1 VWRSRLGILIA
12 VSGDNIDLARRAVE
26 AFAAR
31 DIETFGAYCDPQI
44 EIQPAITVL
53 ERTVFRGAS
62 AYRQFVETIDEAW
75 ESGEGT
81 LERVTEID
89 DDRVMAVLRF
99 RARSR
104 GSGVPVDQV
113 LVWIMTFHEDTLTR
127 IDAYSSLGAA
137 LEAAGQPRD

>member
-1 VWRSRLGILIA
+1 
-12 VSGDNIDLARRAVE
+12 VSGDHIDLAHRAIE

-53 ERTVFRGAS
+53 EGTVFRGAS
-62 AYRQFVETIDEAW
+62 AWRQFVETIEEAW

-81 LERVTEID
+81 VERVTEID

-104 GSGVPVDQV
+104 ASQVPVDQQ
-113 LVWIMTFHEDTLTR
+113 LVWIMGFRGGKLAR
-127 IDAYSSLGAA
+127 IDAYSSLEVA
-137 LEAAGQPRD
+137 LEAANQPRG